1 MSSLTK
7 AFLFWTPRIATIV
20 FALFLSI
27 FAADV
32 FNGQYDFF
40 GTIVALFMH
49 LIPSMLL
56 LLILALSWK
65 WEWIGGML
73 YITLGIVYIVM
84 SIHKFQLSVMLI
96 IPTPVIIIGILF
108 LVGWF
113 KRKEIRAN

>member
-1 MSSLTK
+1 MSSTTK
-7 AFLFWTPRIATIV
+7 MFLFWTPRIATIV

-40 GTIVALFMH
+40 GTIIALFMH

-56 LLILALSWK
+56 LLILAVSWK
-65 WEWIGGML
+65 WEWIGGVL
-73 YITLGIVYIVM
+73 YIAIGIIYIFM
-84 SIHKFQLSVMLI
+84 SMHKFELDVLFI

-108 LVGWF
+108 LIGWF
-113 KRKEIRAN
+113 KRKEIRPI